1 MSRHLLLFDIDG
13 TLVRTAGA
21 GRQALS
27 QAFEELFGVAGG
39 LEGVRLDGNTDP
51 MIYEGLFRAHLCR
64 SPTEEE
70 EAQLR
75 ARYLE
80 HLGPAL
86 ELRRDGY
93 QVMPG
98 VRTVLAQARDAG
110 MGLALCTGNI
120 EPGARLKLGPG
131 GIEPFFPVGGFGSDS
146 GDRWRLV
153 ELGWRRA
160 EAHFAQRFDR
170 VTLFGDTERDVDAA
184 RRVGIEA
191 VGVLAGAS
199 DGERLERAR
208 PDRLA
213 SALDDPQ
220 LLRWLDLG

>member
-21 GRQALS
+21 GRRALNR
-27 QAFEELFGVAGG
+27 AFEELFGVPSG

-51 MIYEGLFRAHLCR
+51 MIYEALFWAHLGR
-64 SPTEEE
+64 SPSEAEERE
-70 EAQLR
+70 LR
-75 ARYLE
+75 TRYLE
-80 HLGPAL
+80 HLVPAL
-86 ELRRDGY
+86 EECRDGY

-98 VRTVLAQARDAG
+98 VHAILERARGAER
-110 MGLALCTGNI
+110 GLGLCTGNI

-131 GIEPFFPVGGFGSDS
+131 GLEPFFPIGGFGSDS
-146 GDRWRLV
+146 GERWRLV
-153 ELGWRRA
+153 ELGRRRA
-160 EAHFAQRFDR
+160 EAHFGRGFDR

-184 RRVGIEA
+184 RRVGVES

-199 DGERLERAR
+199 DADRLAHAR

-213 SALDDPQ
+213 PRLDDPE
-220 LLRWLDLG
+220 LLNWLEL